1 MALKLARKIT
11 LSMAALGLLLTL
23 TGTTFGYSVLTHQA
37 IIDSTWDD
45 QIKPLLLKR
54 FPAATAEQ
62 LREAHANAYG
72 GAISQ
77 DMGYYP
83 FGSKFYTDLTH
94 YVRSGDFIEALIDE
108 SRDLNEYA
116 FALGALAHYA
126 ADNHGHALG
135 TNRAVPLVFPEL
147 RAKYGDEVTY
157 AEDPS
162 SHIKLE
168 FGFDVLQVARGR
180 YAPEA
185 YHDFIGFK
193 VSKDV
198 LARAFKRTY
207 GLELK
212 DVFGNLDLAIGTYRR
227 TVSSIIPEM
236 TRVAWELKKDEIEK
250 ASPGITREKFV
261 YNLSRADYEKEWGKQ
276 YEKPGFFAKSMAFFF
291 RVMPKVGPFK
301 ALDFEP
307 PTPEAERLFM
317 QSFNTTLDRYRG
329 LLGHVRTGAL
339 DLDNRD
345 LDTGRPVSAGEYP
358 LADEAYAKLVMK
370 LADKKFEGVAPDVR
384 ENILAFF
391 SNLDAPIAV
400 KRDKSDWRK
409 TLRAIELLR
418 STEARA
424 ATVVTRKP

>member
-1 MALKLARKIT
+1 
-11 LSMAALGLLLTL
+11 
-23 TGTTFGYSVLTHQA
+23 
-37 IIDSTWDD
+37 
-45 QIKPLLLKR
+45 
-54 FPAATAEQ
+54 
-62 LREAHANAYG
+62 
-72 GAISQ
+72 
-77 DMGYYP
+77 
-83 FGSKFYTDLTH
+83 
-94 YVRSGDFIEALIDE
+94 
-108 SRDLNEYA
+108 
-116 FALGALAHYA
+116 
-126 ADNHGHALG
+126 
-135 TNRAVPLVFPEL
+135 
-147 RAKYGDEVTY
+147 VTY

-261 YNLSRADYEKEWGKQ
+261 YNLSRAGYEKEWGKE
-276 YEKPGFFAKSMAFFF
+276 YEKPGFFAKSMSYFF

-301 ALDFEP
+301 ALAFRA
-307 PTPEAERLFM
+307 PTPEAERMFM
-317 QSFNTTLDRYRG
+317 ESFNATLDRYHA
-329 LLGHVRTGAL
+329 LLGSVRAGAL
-339 DLDNRD
+339 KLDNTD
-345 LDTGRPVSAGEYP
+345 FDTGRPTRAGEYP
-358 LADEAYAKLVMK
+358 LADEAYAKFVMK
-370 LADKKFEGVAPDVR
+370 LADKKFEGVTPDVR

-400 KRDKSDWRK
+400 KRDKDDWRK
-409 TLRAIELLR
+409 TLRAIEVLR

-424 ATVVTRKP
+424 ATSVTSKP